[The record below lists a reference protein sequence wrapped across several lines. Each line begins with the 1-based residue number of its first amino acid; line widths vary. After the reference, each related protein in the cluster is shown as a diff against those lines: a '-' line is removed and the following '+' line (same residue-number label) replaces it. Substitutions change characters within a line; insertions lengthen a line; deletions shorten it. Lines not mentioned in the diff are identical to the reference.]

1 VLHCLSLLD
10 TVTLKFLLRTLAI
23 TLGEWLAI
31 AAWLV
36 LSLRT
41 LCRRFFLIVLH
52 NVCFISFVFCL
63 IWDNNLIYIS
73 YFLSTL
79 FYLFFVRF
87 FWWLSC
93 LLQKRFL
100 EVFLFFTNFHSKT
113 IFRDIWFIANFFYN
127 SKYYLYWLAIHEENS
142 ISIFSTSLLLFT
154 CLMYRT

>member
-1 VLHCLSLLD
+1 MLHCLSLLD

-23 TLGEWLAI
+23 ALGEWLAI

-36 LSLRT
+36 LALRT

-63 IWDNNLIYIS
+63 IWDNNLIHIS
-73 YFLSTL
+73 HFLSIL

-87 FWWLSC
+87 FDNSVAFY
-93 LLQKRFL
+93 KKGL
-100 EVFLFFTNFHSKT
+100 EVFLFLTNFNSKT

-154 CLMYRT
+154 CLMYQI

>member
-1 VLHCLSLLD
+1 MLHCLSPLD

-52 NVCFISFVFCL
+52 NVFLLVLFSVSFETVILYIFHIFCQ
-63 IWDNNLIYIS
+63 YFFT
-73 YFLSTL
+73 YFLFGFLVTQL
-79 FYLFFVRF
+79 PFT
-87 FWWLSC
+87 
-93 LLQKRFL
+93 KRFL
-100 EVFLFFTNFHSKT
+100 EVFLFLTNFHSKT

-154 CLMYRT
+154 CLMYQI